1 VPAERI
7 AVEVVCAQADRQ
19 TVVPLVVD
27 AGCTAGQAVELSGV
41 FSQHPDLDPAACDL
55 GIFGREIARDHRLS
69 EGDRVE
75 ILRPLP
81 EDPRERRRR
90 LARQGRTMGRDSA

>member
-1 VPAERI
+1 VPAEPI
-7 AVEVVCAQADRQ
+7 AVEVVCAEANRQ

-27 AGCTAGQAVELSGV
+27 AGCTAGRAVELSGV
-41 FSQHPDLDPAACDL
+41 FARHPSLDPAACGL
-55 GIFGREIARDHRLS
+55 GIFGREVTRDHGLS
-69 EGDRVE
+69 DGDRVE